1 MDAESTKATL
11 DSAGKWLIETVM
23 YLAFD
28 LSGNESKTE
37 LYKAT
42 FDSRLDPGTIP
53 AEMRKAIIN
62 QVDEGLLSRDTAMS
76 MLGIDDVDAELAK
89 IDSAAQQAIELLKD
103 LRDANINSKTLTQ
116 RLIGIIIADKQ
127 FITEALE
134 DADLTAIDGE
144 IEAQSNQNAQEA
156 DLFNELGV

>member
-1 MDAESTKATL
+1 
-11 DSAGKWLIETVM
+11 
-23 YLAFD
+23 
-28 LSGNESKTE
+28 
-37 LYKAT
+37 
-42 FDSRLDPGTIP
+42 
-53 AEMRKAIIN
+53 
-62 QVDEGLLSRDTAMS
+62 